1 MIHRRMVLFAGAAAI
16 FAARPAHAA
25 DDTPA
30 AVISAIYKRASAGKG
45 ESGGQFVWL
54 KARDRLRR
62 LSKSLVALWARADA
76 NTPAGDQGP
85 IGFDPITNSQDP
97 LVQSFEVAVERQDA
111 GTATVVAIFAAR
123 KGNVRAQPHVT
134 VRYDMVREAGR
145 WMIDDIR
152 GDISGQ
158 AWTVRDMLTRYRG

>member
-1 MIHRRMVLFAGAAAI
+1 MIHRRIILIAGAALLLAPS
-16 FAARPAHAA
+16 AASAA
-25 DDTPA
+25 DDAPA
-30 AVISAIYKRASAGKG
+30 AVIRAIYKRASAGKG

-54 KARDRLRR
+54 KARDRSRR
-62 LSKSLVALWARADA
+62 LSKSLVALWAAADA
-76 NTPAGDQGP
+76 KVPAGDQGP

-97 LVQSFEVAVERQDA
+97 LVQSFDIAVERQDIA
-111 GTATVVAIFAAR
+111 RATVAAIFAAR

-134 VRYDMVREAGR
+134 VRYDLVREGGR

-158 AWTVRDMLTRYRG
+158 AWSVREMLTRYRG